1 MSKNYMKEVA
11 QLLGVELEER
21 FEIENAT
28 CNPCYIN
35 ENGLYDCDDDCRNGL
50 LVYLLTGEREI
61 KKPILTEKEREYLAS
76 VIAPKQIYENVDYI
90 AKNQE
95 GKYFRI
101 VIIDNQGV
109 RSHLPCFTN
118 DNMYKGMEIGT
129 IYTLKELGLSKD
141 ES

>member
-1 MSKNYMKEVA
+1 MSKNHMKEVA

-28 CNPCYIN
+28 CNPCYIT
-35 ENGLYDCDDDCRNGL
+35 EAGLYDCEND
-50 LVYLLTGEREI
+50 LVDGFLVDLLTGSLTI
-61 KKPILTEKEREYLAS
+61 NKPILTERERKYLAS

-90 AKNQE
+90 VKNQE

-129 IYTLKELGLSKD
+129 IYTLKELGLSRD
-141 ES
+141 E